1 MIEKRITYQLLD
13 TGEIILSAN
22 ERTALLLPEHS
33 TSITIELEG
42 EQFVAQWSGRSRK
55 ISGETLLERLQ
66 EYGQEQGLLRL
77 RAVDQ
82 VYRLA
87 VLPPGT
93 AMQIS
98 DRIERRKQKTST
110 ARKAA
115 RRRTVDRQFH
125 ADSEYDWHTKENG
138 SVGFLTSAREF
149 LTEQLQGAGFDTL
162 DLVKLRLQGEKLA
175 TLDNFDELLA
185 VDVANVERMPHQ
197 EAVARHALSRLR
209 GRAVL
214 ADEVGLGK
222 TIEAG
227 FAIKELTLR
236 GLAKRV
242 LILCPAPL
250 REQWRDE
257 MGSKFD
263 LTFDMAL
270 SGTQIGNQDKLI
282 LSLTLGARAVDR
294 LTKKAWDIVIVD
306 EAHRAAGSG
315 ARKRRELITALTTRC
330 RYAFFLTATPIQN
343 DLLELYRLIELLRPG
358 TFRSVSEFRRQYMR
372 GNDPRTPNDPA
383 ALRRLISSAMIRTT
397 RAQAGVDRVKRRPS
411 DVPIDLGPREHELY
425 ALSTELLRNIM
436 RDPADT
442 MRRRSLALRLT
453 ASPFSMGTTALRM
466 ADRHPD
472 QSVRAALQEI
482 GHFAMD
488 IQHSARE
495 DTALRITSEWVREHG
510 RVLIFTQ
517 HTDTVT
523 GLLRRLGAEGLSA
536 RAFHGSMSAGERAA
550 TVAAFRSGAAPIM
563 ISTDAGAEGQNLQF
577 CNCVLNYDLPW
588 NPMRIEQRI
597 GRVDR
602 LTQPRD
608 EVFVANLFARNTID
622 EQVYRLLAEKLRM
635 FELLFGQVTTILGEL
650 DESKSATFESRV
662 LEALFAEDDTRM
674 ARLLSKLGSELAD
687 ARQRAKTLIAAD
699 SSQSSWMAGA
709 FEHRKELTK
718 AGSNELAPEVAER
731 ARKRQRKVQKWVR
744 EVFKA
749 LDAHVVHD
757 TGDEEGAFLTVQFD
771 DVVAKELAGRELL
784 HVAFDRLG
792 MEQHPDAELCAVG
805 SPIFDELLA
814 LLKMRGDMH
823 ATVPVIPEDPGPSP
837 LRHSADIRLVQ
848 RRFVSAKTWSGRA
861 TFRTTIGE
869 TELTEY
875 VVTADVN
882 ANKKVRLPRRPLQD
896 GESLPATFGQPA
908 QVINE
913 FERVAADTLDALKED
928 MAEEVTAERQRELQR
943 IQVAYQAQISEAGP
957 DDQQRLRDALSS
969 EEDRLGR
976 TPDIRA
982 RAKMLAFILD
992 ENDWLIEE
1000 TWAGAHGCEATL
1012 TYEWGLPRPPKIKSA
1027 ASQRTITILDLCCDS
1042 HLIDESEGVRCN
1054 SCDNTLC
1061 RACGED
1067 AVFADCTICGFTCC
1081 GLCRKFTGGLCLGCV
1096 EPERVPEL
1104 DDNFGVAW
1112 RLNRG
1117 VTLLVGDRVA
1127 RLVRLGQPSPSLIVR
1142 DEDVDDP
1149 RRIRLRSYA
1158 IRNDLPADIGLVLR
1172 DFTDRSQPLDGA
1184 SLLLH
1189 STSTVEVEV
1198 ELCTAERDG
1207 SAFDDF
1213 DASDLPELEAPTV
1226 AGESYAGLT
1235 QLLASLRSGVPPP
1248 APPAVL
1254 LTRRPRRHEVWLQP
1268 DNLIE
1273 RIVQVDDAGGWKVLD
1288 EHTAAVRWRT
1298 PSVADTM
1305 LAEAELAGLQVSV
1318 ECRNEA
1324 VLVTMRD
1331 TNAAGTLTNWVA
1343 KPASTSLDDQLA
1355 WHKVLCALD
1364 VPGGRVGQ
1372 LADARRMPVET
1383 ELSPSE
1389 CELVQ
1394 RRIEPV
1400 AEIGP
1405 VEPGVELVPVDHDS
1419 LVALGAA
1426 VQEAE
1431 FPVAVAM
1438 PSDIGRH
1445 LLERSRRAFTSVICR
1460 GFEVHETWRGH
1471 GTATHVYRTFDGVPV
1486 APKLDDIK
1494 FRLND
1499 FGVCR
1504 DGHFYA
1510 AGTSAQCVACQTWAC
1525 GACDTDAAQACV
1537 PCPGCAAQ
1545 VCRRCMSIEH
1555 PVSSKRCVVCR
1566 AVACTDCGRDP
1577 QVHACPICAR
1587 DMCDDCRSGQL
1598 CSACAHLVP
1607 ATAELLG
1614 ELPSDLA
1621 AVGAMVL
1628 VGADPDATTVV
1639 LSRGDAIEQV
1649 VLRDRVIDRWV
1660 TFRRNDVDGFYRLR
1674 LAASRRLDMQVS
1686 PVIAPLEAEVSLDEP
1701 HVVVQSKRFFYASWA
1716 ADQHAEGKSLRWF
1729 AEPDSDL
1736 AHVVLE
1742 EFEEPSVLPSA
1753 AGPVPAEVEH
1763 ALRGTQPVDPIE
1775 FSIRWNRVGQDVI
1788 ITPSGM
1794 IYRTI
1799 GRSDSG
1805 DSISPWVAEPTD
1817 WAWIGQGWN
1826 PTPTVHAHAITDA
1839 AEAVIAGL
1847 ASLLVLGIRID
1858 GQTQWHTIVE
1868 SPLAVWASS
1877 LSRLLGVED
1886 ANEVSGFV
1894 DPNQIIYS
1902 SVLNAVEVE
1911 RKVQP
1916 VGGIKP
1922 SDLRVSPDTTRRA
1935 FAAWM
1940 PDETAS
1946 TPEFGALPSRFVNA
1960 MKIRW
1965 QTGRYRAALTIGAR
1979 IEESIT
1985 VEGGRAWRHET
1996 NLGPARN
2003 DARQIDSAT
2012 GRPLDAGVIDR
2023 EGHFGPDGMRCA
2035 YCGERICTTCV
2046 DGLTACHCCEISLC
2060 RRCVATPFEGLV
2072 LCPACWT
2079 IRPATHKEARQHG
2092 RIVSNKGMLIG
2103 ADAHHVVV
2111 VEKSDQQWLR
2121 RGNDNPTPV
2130 APSVWRFLDTRSTQ
2144 L

>member
-1 MIEKRITYQLLD
+1 MIEKRITHQLLE
-13 TGEIILSAN
+13 TGELVVTAN

-42 EQFVAQWSGRSRK
+42 EQFIAQWSGRSRK
-55 ISGETLLERLQ
+55 ISGEMLLERLQ
-66 EYGQEQGLLRL
+66 EHGQDNGLLRL

-93 AMQIS
+93 ATLIN
-98 DRIERRKQKTST
+98 DRDVPRKKTRA

-125 ADSEYDWHTKENG
+125 PDSEYDWSTKENRA
-138 SVGFLTSAREF
+138 VGFLTSAREL
-149 LTEQLQGAGFDTL
+149 LTEQLEGAGFDTL

-257 MGSKFD
+257 MSSKFD
-263 LTFDMAL
+263 LSFDVAL
-270 SGTQIGNQDKLI
+270 SGTQLGNQDKLI
-282 LSLTLGARAVDR
+282 LSLTLGARAVDK
-294 LTKKAWDIVIVD
+294 LTTKAWDIVIVD

-315 ARKRRELITALTTRC
+315 ARKRRELITALTTQC

-358 TFRSVSEFRRQYMR
+358 TFRSVGEFRRQYMR

-472 QSVRAALQEI
+472 QRVRVALQEL
-482 GHFAMD
+482 GHLAMD

-495 DTALRITSEWVREHG
+495 DAALRITSEWVREHG

-523 GLLRRLGAEGLSA
+523 GLLRRLGQEGLDA
-536 RAFHGSMSAGERAA
+536 RAFHGSMSTGERAA

-674 ARLLSKLGSELAD
+674 ERLLSKLGSELTD

-699 SSQSSWMAGA
+699 SGQSSWMAGA

-749 LDAHVVHD
+749 LDAQVVHD
-757 TGDEEGAFLTVQFD
+757 TGEGEGAFLTVQFNA
-771 DVVAKELAGRELL
+771 VVAEELDGRELL

-805 SPIFDELLA
+805 SPIFDELLG

-837 LRHSADIRLVQ
+837 LRHSPNIRLVQ
-848 RRFVSAKTWSGRA
+848 RRFVSAGTWSGQA

-875 VVTADVN
+875 VVTADIN
-882 ANKKVRLPRRPLQD
+882 ARKKAKLPRRPLQD
-896 GESLPATFGQPA
+896 GESLPVAFGKPTQL
-908 QVINE
+908 ITE
-913 FERVAADTLDALKED
+913 FERAAADTLDALRQD
-928 MAEEVTAERQRELQR
+928 MAEEVTAERRRELQR
-943 IQVAYQAQISEAGP
+943 IQTAYLAQISEAGP
-957 DDQQRLRDALSS
+957 DDQQRLRNALSS
-969 EEDRLGR
+969 EEDRLSR
-976 TPDIRA
+976 VPDIRA

-1000 TWAGAHGCEATL
+1000 TWVGPRGCEAAL

-1042 HLIDESEGVRCN
+1042 HLIDESEGVQCG

-1061 RACGED
+1061 RACGD
-1067 AVFADCTICGFTCC
+1067 DGVFADCTVCGLSCC
-1081 GLCRKFTGGLCLGCV
+1081 GLCRKFTGELCLGCG
-1096 EPERVPEL
+1096 EPERAPEL

-1117 VTLLVGDRVA
+1117 ATLVVGDRVA
-1127 RLVRLGQPSPSLIVR
+1127 RLMRPGHPVPSLVVR
-1142 DEDVDDP
+1142 DEDVGDP
-1149 RRIRLRSYA
+1149 RRIGLRSYA
-1158 IRNDLPADIGLVLR
+1158 AQNGFPADIGLVLR
-1172 DFTDRSQPLDGA
+1172 DLSDRPQPLDSA
-1184 SLLLH
+1184 SLLMR
-1189 STSTVEVEV
+1189 STGTVDI
-1198 ELCTAERDG
+1198 ELSRADRDG
-1207 SAFDDF
+1207 SVIDDF
-1213 DASDLPELEAPTV
+1213 DASELPAHETPAV
-1226 AGESYAGLT
+1226 AGESSAGLA
-1235 QLLASLRSGVPPP
+1235 QLLAILRAEAPPP
-1248 APPAVL
+1248 TPPAIM
-1254 LTRRPRRHEVWLQP
+1254 LTRRPRHHEVWLQP
-1268 DNLIE
+1268 DHLLE
-1273 RIVQVDDAGGWKVLD
+1273 RIVQSDDASGWKVVD
-1288 EHTAAVRWRT
+1288 EQTVPVHWRS
-1298 PSVADTM
+1298 PPADSTI
-1305 LAEAELAGLQVSV
+1305 LAEAGLAGLQISV
-1318 ECRNEA
+1318 QCRNEA
-1324 VLVTMRD
+1324 VLVTMHD
-1331 TNAAGTLTNWVA
+1331 TNAAATVTNWVA
-1343 KPASTSLDDQLA
+1343 VPDSASLGEQLA
-1355 WHKVLCALD
+1355 WHNVLCTLGA
-1364 VPGGRVGQ
+1364 PGGRVGQ
-1372 LADARRMPVET
+1372 LADAQRMPVKGV
-1383 ELSPSE
+1383 LSPSE
-1389 CELVQ
+1389 CELAE
-1394 RRIEPV
+1394 RRLEPV
-1400 AEIGP
+1400 AEIAA
-1405 VEPGVELVPVDHDS
+1405 VEPGVELVPAERSS
-1419 LVALGAA
+1419 LVALG
-1426 VQEAE
+1426 
-1431 FPVAVAM
+1431 VAGQQTDNLDANAM
-1438 PSDIGRH
+1438 PPDVGRH
-1445 LLERSRRAFTSVICR
+1445 LLERARRAFTAVVCT
-1460 GFEVHETWRGH
+1460 GYEVHETWRGH
-1471 GTATHVYRTFDGVPV
+1471 GTAAHLYRTFDGVPV

-1504 DGHFYA
+1504 EGHFYA
-1510 AGTSAQCVACQTWAC
+1510 AGTSAQCAACETWAC
-1525 GACDTDAAQACV
+1525 GACDPVDGRAGVA
-1537 PCPGCAAQ
+1537 CPGCSAQ
-1545 VCRRCMSIEH
+1545 VCRRCLSATYQ
-1555 PVSSKRCVVCR
+1555 VSSRQCLVCG
-1566 AVACTDCGRDP
+1566 AAACTDCGRDP
-1577 QVHACPICAR
+1577 QVRACSICAR
-1587 DMCDDCRSGQL
+1587 DMCGDCRSGET
-1598 CSACAHLVP
+1598 CSACGQLVP
-1607 ATAELLG
+1607 ATDEQLRD
-1614 ELPSDLA
+1614 LPTDLA
-1621 AVGAMVL
+1621 AAGAMVL
-1628 VGADPDATTVV
+1628 IGTDSDATIVV
-1639 LSRGDAIEQV
+1639 LNRGETAERI
-1649 VLRDRVIDRWV
+1649 VLRDGVVDRWV
-1660 TFRRNDVDGFYRLR
+1660 AFGCNEISDDYRLR
-1674 LAASRRLDMQVS
+1674 LAASRRFGVQVA
-1686 PVIAPLEAEVSLDEP
+1686 PVIEPLDAEATLDTP
-1701 HVVVQSKRFFYASWA
+1701 HVVVQSQRFFYASWA
-1716 ADQHAEGKSLRWF
+1716 LDDHAQGKRLQWF
-1729 AEPDSDL
+1729 PSTEAVL
-1736 AHVVLE
+1736 AQVILD
-1742 EFEEPSVLPSA
+1742 EFEPPSMLPSA
-1753 AGPVPAEVEH
+1753 TGPAPAELQRV
-1763 ALRGTQPVDPIE
+1763 LQGTQPVDPIE
-1775 FSIRWNRVGQDVI
+1775 LTMWWNRVGQDVI
-1788 ITPSGM
+1788 ITPSGLVD
-1794 IYRTI
+1794 RTI
-1799 GRSDSG
+1799 GRSGFDDSL
-1805 DSISPWVAEPTD
+1805 SPWIDESTD
-1817 WAWIGQGWN
+1817 WAWVGEGWN
-1826 PTPTVHAHAITDA
+1826 PNPTIHAHAASEA
-1839 AEAVIAGL
+1839 AEAVVAGL
-1847 ASLLVLGIRID
+1847 ASLLVLGIRIA
-1858 GQTQWHTIVE
+1858 GQTSWHTIVE
-1868 SPLAVWASS
+1868 SPLAVWATA
-1877 LSRLLGVED
+1877 LSRSLGVDD
-1886 ANEVSGFV
+1886 ADEVRDFI
-1894 DPNQIIYS
+1894 DPNKITYS
-1902 SVLNAVEVE
+1902 SVLNAVEFD
-1911 RKVQP
+1911 RKVRP
-1916 VGGIKP
+1916 VGSIKP
-1922 SDLRVSPDTTRRA
+1922 TGMRVSPDSTQRA
-1935 FAAWM
+1935 FAIWM
-1940 PDETAS
+1940 PDAMAS
-1946 TPEFGALPSRFVNA
+1946 TPEFGALPSRFATA

-1965 QTGRYRAALTIGAR
+1965 QNRRYRAALTIAAR
-1979 IEESIT
+1979 VEESVT
-1985 VEGGRAWRHET
+1985 DERGRLWWHAVD
-1996 NLGPARN
+1996 LGPART
-2003 DARQIDSAT
+2003 DARQLDCTT
-2012 GRPLDAGVIDR
+2012 GCPLDVGVIDR
-2023 EGHFGPDGMRCA
+2023 EGHFGPDNGYCI
-2035 YCGERICTTCV
+2035 YCGERVCAMCTE
-2046 DGLTACHCCEISLC
+2046 GMTACHCCESALCKRCATKSFESL
-2060 RRCVATPFEGLV
+2060 L
-2072 LCPACWT
+2072 LCPACLNV
-2079 IRPATHKEARQHG
+2079 RPPTHKEARQHG
-2092 RIVSNKGMLIG
+2092 RFVSTKGMLIG
-2103 ADAHHVVV
+2103 ADAHHVIV
-2111 VEKSDQQWLR
+2111 VEKSDHQWLR
-2121 RGNDNPTPV
+2121 KGNDKSTPV
-2130 APSVWRFLDTRSTQ
+2130 PPSVSRFFDERAGQ